1 MRFPGPR
8 IRKHYFPV
16 SGETELVQAVAERR
30 NRRWCLLGL
39 DQVLVD
45 MEVRASTEFIR
56 QAGLVPGESERL
68 GAEDLQR
75 LLGRIHAAGLEARF
89 APGGSVANSLNN
101 YTFLSGEPAVLLGSI
116 VDPIPL
122 HGPAFEFVAQTPK
135 GMDLSQL
142 TAESGEVGL
151 AITLVSEDGE
161 RTFAVSP
168 GVSNSFSPDRIQ
180 PELVRGAAA
189 VVTTLYTLADPSW
202 PIAAATRRLMELAT
216 ELGVPLAFG
225 LGTAG
230 LVRGMRTTVR
240 EILQRHVTIAAMND
254 REAEALTGESD
265 PLLACERVLEW
276 VDLAIVTEG
285 ARGMTIGGYVDRSQ
299 RRRTRDK
306 VRSRAIPA
314 YNRWEYSRLMQRKHC
329 RNPIK
334 TYTHIHPYQGGPD
347 RMSNT
352 NGAGDAALAAVLHD
366 VAANRFHRTTVPGS
380 SKHPEGVPFL
390 TYSSLSRNAQYGN
403 RVAYEVLRG
412 TSPRLDSP
420 VGPDRR

>member
-16 SGETELVQAVAERR
+16 SGETELVDPVAERAS
-30 NRRWCLLGL
+30 RRWCLLGL

-45 MEVRASTEFIR
+45 MEVRASVAFIR
-56 QAGLVPGESERL
+56 EAGLVPGESQRL
-68 GAEDLQR
+68 GEAELQG
-75 LLGRIHAAGLEARF
+75 LLGRIQAAGLEARF

-101 YTFLSGEPAVLLGSI
+101 YTFLSGERSVLLGAI

-122 HGPAFEFVAQTPK
+122 HGAAFEFVAQTPK

-142 TAESGEVGL
+142 VAEAGEVGL
-151 AITLVSEDGE
+151 AITLISEDGE

-168 GVSNSFSPDRIQ
+168 GVSNSYG
-180 PELVRGAAA
+180 PEHIHPGLVQGAGA
-189 VVTTLYTLADPSW
+189 VVTTLYTLADPDW
-202 PIAAATRRLMELAT
+202 PIAAATRRLMELAN
-216 ELGVPLAFG
+216 EHGVPVAFG

-230 LVRGMRTTVR
+230 LVHQMRAPVR
-240 EILQRHVTIAAMND
+240 VILKDHVTIAAMND
-254 REAEALTGESD
+254 REAEALTGEDD
-265 PLLACERVLEW
+265 PLLACQAALEW
-276 VDLAIVTEG
+276 VDLVIVTEG

-299 RRRTRDK
+299 RRRTRDH

-314 YNRWEYSRLMQRKHC
+314 YNRWEYSRLMERRHC
-329 RNPIK
+329 RHPLKI
-334 TYTHIHPYQGGPD
+334 YTHIHPYQGGPD

-366 VAANRFHRTTVPGS
+366 VAANRFHRATVPRS
-380 SKHPEGVPFL
+380 AKHPEGIPFL
-390 TYSSLSRNAQYGN
+390 SYSSLSRNAQYGN
-403 RVAYEVLRG
+403 RVAYEVLKG
-412 TSPRLDSP
+412 TSPRLDGP

>member
-16 SGETELVQAVAERR
+16 SGEAELVDTVAQRR

-45 MEVRASTEFIR
+45 MEVRASTAFIR
-56 QAGLVPGESERL
+56 EAGLVPGESERL
-68 GAEDLQR
+68 GDLALHR
-75 LLGRIHAAGLEARF
+75 LLERINAAGLEARF

-101 YTFLSGEPAVLLGSI
+101 YTFLSGEPAVLLGAM

-135 GMDLSQL
+135 GLDLSLL
-142 TAESGEVGL
+142 TAEVGDVGL

-168 GVSNSFSPDRIQ
+168 GVSNSYGPEHIR
-180 PELVRGAAA
+180 PELVRDAAA

-202 PIAAATRRLMELAT
+202 PIAAATRRLMDLAT
-216 ELGVPLAFG
+216 EHGIPLAFG

-230 LVRGMRTTVR
+230 LVRSMRSTVI
-240 EILQRHVTIAAMND
+240 EVLEHHVTIAAMND
-254 REAEALTGESD
+254 REAEALTGEAD
-265 PLLACERVLEW
+265 ALLACQRALEW
-276 VDLAIVTEG
+276 VDLVIVTEG

-306 VRSRAIPA
+306 VRTRSVPA

-329 RNPIK
+329 RSPIK

-366 VAANRFHRTTVPGS
+366 VAANRFHRSTVPGS
-380 SKHPEGVPFL
+380 AKHPEGVPFL

-412 TSPRLDSP
+412 TSPRLDSA